1 MEKVKILRLIYKF
14 MAVRSIK
21 EDQFKIQELQKNLEL
36 LNEKNDE
43 VFKIIQ

>member
-1 MEKVKILRLIYKF
+1 

-21 EDQFKIQELQKNLEL
+21 EDQSKIQELQKNLEL

>member
-1 MEKVKILRLIYKF
+1 

-21 EDQFKIQELQKNLEL
+21 EDQSKIQELQKNLDL

>member
-1 MEKVKILRLIYKF
+1 

>member
-1 MEKVKILRLIYKF
+1 

-21 EDQFKIQELQKNLEL
+21 EDQSKIQELQKNLEL

-43 VFKIIQ
+43 VFKII

>member
-1 MEKVKILRLIYKF
+1 

-21 EDQFKIQELQKNLEL
+21 EDQSKIKELQKNLEL